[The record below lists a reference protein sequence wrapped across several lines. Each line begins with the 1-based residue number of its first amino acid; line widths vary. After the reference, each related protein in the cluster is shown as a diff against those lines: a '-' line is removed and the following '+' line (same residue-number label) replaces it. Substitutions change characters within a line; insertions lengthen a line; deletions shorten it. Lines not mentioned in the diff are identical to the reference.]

1 MAYIYQVNAIMT
13 KSRCI
18 LAGMKPISRSE
29 GEFFKSLGQRIAQ
42 ARKDAGLTQQQLAD
56 ALTISQPML
65 GSYEIGRRRLP
76 ASLLPPL
83 AKALKISVEQLLGEQ
98 PTNGKRGPL
107 PKLQRQI
114 DQVSRLPRT
123 RQKLVTD
130 FLDTVLQSEQV
141 S

>member
-1 MAYIYQVNAIMT
+1 M
-13 KSRCI
+13 RC
-18 LAGMKPISRSE
+18 MRSISE
-29 GEFFKSLGQRIAQ
+29 EEAEFFKSLGQRIAQ

-56 ALTISQPML
+56 AVEISQPML

-83 AKALKISVEQLLGEQ
+83 AKALKVSVEQLLGEQ
-98 PTNGKRGPL
+98 PTSNKRGPA

-114 DQVSRLPRT
+114 DQVSRLPRS

-130 FLDTVLQSEQV
+130 FLDTVLQSG
-141 S
+141 